1 MLTFELISSSCSTEP
16 GYYEDGSFGIRIE
29 NVVLVVQAKT
39 KVAPLLLCLFTLF
52 LLYNSGGS
60 LCCCVVLPC
69 LQYNYRN
76 RGSLTFD
83 PLTLVPIQVKLMKT
97 ELLTQKEVKFM
108 MSPVPHYPSCFA
120 RGSQGQRVVVKVPTG
135 GRCSS
140 LVRCVPTDRLGKPVP
155 QEVPGSGWS
164 GA

>member
-1 MLTFELISSSCSTEP
+1 MLTFELCSSSEP

-39 KVAPLLLCLFTLF
+39 KVAPLPFRRFTLF
-52 LLYNSGGS
+52 LCYDSGSS
-60 LCCCVVLPC
+60 LCCVVVLWC

-97 ELLTQKEVKFM
+97 ELLTQKEVNLM
-108 MSPVPHYPSCFA
+108 MSSVSH
-120 RGSQGQRVVVKVPTG
+120 
-135 GRCSS
+135 
-140 LVRCVPTDRLGKPVP
+140 DH
-155 QEVPGSGWS
+155 
-164 GA
+164 